1 MKYIAAPR
9 LRTAAAAAILERMK
23 NADMKRLAA
32 NLDAERDAV
41 FLYGKLA
48 EAEPNADLAELY
60 RKLAE
65 TEARHVAF
73 WEKRIVDAGGGV
85 SPFKPSLKSRM
96 MARHASRYGAQA
108 VVGSIAKVE
117 AKAAGG
123 YDGQADA
130 ESVGMPA
137 EERSHARVF
146 DALASSKVGLGGGE
160 VARFEGRHRAGGNAL
175 RAGTLGANDG
185 LLSTYS
191 LVMGV
196 AGAGLGTRQI
206 LLTGISG
213 LLAGALS
220 MALGEWISVQSSRE
234 LYERQIGIERDE
246 LADAPE
252 EEMEELALIYR
263 AKGLSPE
270 EARSTAERI
279 ISGGGEAALDTLVR
293 EELAIDQKELGGSAW
308 EAAFTSFGLFSLG
321 AIIPVLPYV
330 FFSGTAGIVAS
341 SATSVVGLFAIG
353 AITTLMTGKNP
364 LLYGLRHVA
373 IGLLAAAVTFGIGR
387 LVGVNIAG

>member
-1 MKYIAAPR
+1 MFS
-9 LRTAAAAAILERMK
+9 LMQTT
-23 NADMKRLAA
+23 DMKRLVA
-32 NLDAERDAV
+32 NLNGERDAV

-48 EAEPNADLAELY
+48 DAESNPDLAELY

-65 TEARHVAF
+65 TEGKHVAF
-73 WEKRIVDAGGGV
+73 WEGRIVADGGKV
-85 SPFKPSLKSRM
+85 PPFKPTLKSRM
-96 MARHASRYGAQA
+96 MARHASRYGAQT

-123 YDGQADA
+123 YVGQNDA

-137 EERSHARVF
+137 EERSHARIF
-146 DALASSKVGLGGGE
+146 DALASSGVGLGGGE

-220 MALGEWISVQSSRE
+220 MSLGEWISVQSSRE
-234 LYERQIGIERDE
+234 LYEKQIAIERDE
-246 LADAPE
+246 LNDAPE
-252 EEMEELALIYR
+252 EEMEELTLIYR
-263 AKGLSPE
+263 AKGLTPE
-270 EARSTAERI
+270 EAHATAERI
-279 ISGGGEAALDTLVR
+279 IKGGGETALDTLVR

-308 EAAFTSFGLFSLG
+308 EASLTSFGLFSLG
-321 AIIPVLPYV
+321 AIFPVLPYV
-330 FFSGTAGIVAS
+330 FFSGVTGIIAS
-341 SATSVVGLFAIG
+341 SAASVIGLFAIG
-353 AITTLMTGKNP
+353 AITTVMTGKNP
-364 LLYGLRHVA
+364 LIYGLRHVA
-373 IGLLAAAVTFGIGR
+373 IGLLAAAATFGIGH
-387 LVGVNIAG
+387 LIGVSIAG

>member
-1 MKYIAAPR
+1 
-9 LRTAAAAAILERMK
+9 
-23 NADMKRLAA
+23 MKRNDLSRLLA
-32 NLDAERDAV
+32 NLNAERDAV

-48 EAEPNADLAELY
+48 EAEPNPDLAELY

-65 TEARHVAF
+65 TEARHVSF
-73 WEKRIVDAGGGV
+73 WEGKMVEAGGSV
-85 SPFKPSLKSRM
+85 PPFKPSLKSRM

-130 ESVGMPA
+130 EAVGMPA

-146 DALASSKVGLGGGE
+146 DALASSQAGLGGSE

-196 AGAGLGTRQI
+196 AGAGLGTKQI

-234 LYERQIGIERDE
+234 LYARQIDIERDE

-263 AKGLSPE
+263 AKGLPPE
-270 EARSTAERI
+270 EARATAERI
-279 ISGGGEAALDTLVR
+279 IKGGGEAALDTLVR

-308 EAAFTSFGLFSLG
+308 EAALTSFGLFSLG
-321 AIIPVLPYV
+321 AILPVLPYV

-341 SATSVVGLFAIG
+341 SAASVAGLFAIG
-353 AITTLMTGKNP
+353 AITTVMTGKNP

-373 IGLLAAAVTFGIGR
+373 IGLVAAAVTFGIGR
-387 LVGVNIAG
+387 LVGVNLG

>member
-1 MKYIAAPR
+1 MSDKDI
-9 LRTAAAAAILERMK
+9 
-23 NADMKRLAA
+23 KRLVA
-32 NLDAERDAV
+32 NLNGERDAV

-48 EAEPNADLAELY
+48 EAEPNPSLAELY
-60 RKLAE
+60 RKLSE

-73 WEKRIVDAGGGV
+73 WEARIRESGGDV
-85 SPFKPSLKSRM
+85 PAFRPSLKTRM
-96 MARHASRYGAQA
+96 TARNASRYGAQS
-108 VVGSIAKVE
+108 VVSSIAKVE
-117 AKAAGG
+117 KEAAGG
-123 YDGQADA
+123 YAGQADA
-130 ESVGMPA
+130 ESVGMPG

-146 DALASSKVGLGGGE
+146 GVLSNESSGLAGGE

-196 AGAGLGTRQI
+196 AGAGVGTREI

-234 LYERQIGIERDE
+234 LYERQIEIERAE
-246 LADAPE
+246 LTDNPE
-252 EEMEELALIYR
+252 EEMEELTLIYQ
-263 AKGLSPE
+263 AKGLSQE
-270 EARSTAERI
+270 EARATASRI

-308 EAAFTSFGLFSLG
+308 EAAATSFGLFSLG
-321 AIIPVLPYV
+321 AILPVLPYA
-330 FFSGTAGIVAS
+330 FFSGTAGILAS
-341 SATSVVGLFAIG
+341 SIASVLGLFSIG
-353 AITTLMTGKNP
+353 AITTLMTGKNAF
-364 LLYGLRHVA
+364 LYGLRHVA
-373 IGLLAAAVTFGIGR
+373 IGLAAAAVTFGIGR
-387 LVGVNIAG
+387 LIGVNIAG

>member
-1 MKYIAAPR
+1 MDSKDIK
-9 LRTAAAAAILERMK
+9 RMV
-23 NADMKRLAA
+23 A
-32 NLDAERDAV
+32 NLEGERDAV

-48 EAEPNADLAELY
+48 EAEPNPSLAELY
-60 RKLAE
+60 RRLSE

-73 WEKRIVDAGGGV
+73 WEGKIREAGAEV
-85 SPFKPSLKSRM
+85 PPFKPSFKARM
-96 MARHASRYGAQA
+96 TARNASRFGPQS
-108 VVGSIAKVE
+108 VVRSIAKVE
-117 AKAAGG
+117 SAAAGG
-123 YDGQADA
+123 YEGQADA
-130 ESVGMPA
+130 ELVGMPG
-137 EERSHARVF
+137 EEKSHARVF
-146 DALASSKVGLGGGE
+146 GVLANESSGLAGGE

-196 AGAGLGTRQI
+196 AGAGVGTREI

-234 LYERQIGIERDE
+234 LYERQIKIERDE
-246 LADAPE
+246 LTDNPE
-252 EEMEELALIYR
+252 EEMEELTLIYQ
-263 AKGLSPE
+263 AKGLSQE
-270 EARSTAERI
+270 EARATAGRI
-279 ISGGGEAALDTLVR
+279 IGGGGEAALDTLVR

-308 EAAFTSFGLFSLG
+308 EAAATSFGLFALG
-321 AIIPVLPYV
+321 AILPVLPYV
-330 FFSGTAGIVAS
+330 FFSGSAGIVAS
-341 SATSVVGLFAIG
+341 SVASVLGLFSIG

-364 LLYGLRHVA
+364 LLYGLRHVL

-387 LVGVNIAG
+387 LIGVSIA

>member
-1 MKYIAAPR
+1 
-9 LRTAAAAAILERMK
+9 
-23 NADMKRLAA
+23 MKRLVA
-32 NLDAERDAV
+32 NLNGERDAV

-48 EAEPNADLAELY
+48 DAESNPDLAELY
-60 RKLAE
+60 HKLAE
-65 TEARHVAF
+65 TEGKHVAF
-73 WEKRIVDAGGGV
+73 WEGRIVADGGKV
-85 SPFKPSLKSRM
+85 PPFKPTLKSRM
-96 MARHASRYGAQA
+96 MARHASRYGAQT

-123 YDGQADA
+123 YLGQSDA

-137 EERSHARVF
+137 EERSHARIF
-146 DALASSKVGLGGGE
+146 DALASSKVGIGGGE

-220 MALGEWISVQSSRE
+220 MSLGEWISVQSSRE
-234 LYERQIGIERDE
+234 LYEKQINIERDE
-246 LADAPE
+246 LNDNPE
-252 EEMEELALIYR
+252 EETEELTLIYR

-270 EARSTAERI
+270 QARSTAERI
-279 ISGGGEAALDTLVR
+279 IKGGGETALDTLVR

-308 EAAFTSFGLFSLG
+308 EASLTSFGLFSLG
-321 AIIPVLPYV
+321 AIFPVLPYI
-330 FFSGTAGIVAS
+330 FFSGVAGIVAS
-341 SATSVVGLFAIG
+341 SVASVVGLFAIG
-353 AITTLMTGKNP
+353 AITTVMTGKNP
-364 LLYGLRHVA
+364 VIYGLRHVA
-373 IGLLAAAVTFGIGR
+373 IGLLAAAATFGIGH
-387 LVGVNIAG
+387 LIGVSIAG

>member
-1 MKYIAAPR
+1 MKS
-9 LRTAAAAAILERMK
+9 E
-23 NADMKRLAA
+23 NAKRLLV
-32 NLDAERDAV
+32 NLSGERDAV
-41 FLYGKLA
+41 YLYGKLA
-48 EAEPNADLAELY
+48 DAEPNPSLAELY
-60 RKLAE
+60 KRLAE

-73 WEKRIVDAGGGV
+73 WEERILASGGSV
-85 SPFKPSLKSRM
+85 PPFKPSLRTRM
-96 MARHASRYGAQA
+96 TARNAARFGAQS
-108 VVGSIAKVE
+108 VVSSIAKVE
-117 AKAAGG
+117 KEAAGS
-123 YDGQADA
+123 YTGQADA

-146 DALASSKVGLGGGE
+146 GVLAKESGGLAGGD

-196 AGAGLGTRQI
+196 AGAGVGTRVI
-206 LLTGISG
+206 LLTGVSG

-246 LADAPE
+246 LNDNPE
-252 EEMEELALIYR
+252 EEMEELTLIYQ
-263 AKGLSPE
+263 AKGLSLE

-279 ISGGGEAALDTLVR
+279 IGGGGEAALDTLVR

-308 EAAFTSFGLFSLG
+308 EASVTSFGFFSLG
-321 AIIPVLPYV
+321 ALFPVLPYA
-330 FFSGTAGIVAS
+330 FFSGTSGIVVSSVAS
-341 SATSVVGLFAIG
+341 VLGLFSIG
-353 AITTLMTGKNP
+353 ALTTMMTGKNP
-364 LLYGLRHVA
+364 VLYGFRHVL

-387 LVGVNIAG
+387 LIGVSVAG

>member
-1 MKYIAAPR
+1 
-9 LRTAAAAAILERMK
+9 MK
-23 NADMKRLAA
+23 NVDIKRLVV
-32 NLDAERDAV
+32 NLDGERDAV

-48 EAEPNADLAELY
+48 DAEPNADLAELY

-65 TEARHVAF
+65 TEGRHVAF
-73 WEKRIVDAGGGV
+73 WEKRIIDAGGKV
-85 SPFKPSLKSRM
+85 PPFKPTLKSRM

-108 VVGSIAKVE
+108 VVGSIAKGE
-117 AKAAGG
+117 AKAAGS
-123 YDGQADA
+123 YLGQADA

-137 EERSHARVF
+137 EERSHARIF
-146 DALASSKVGLGGGE
+146 DALASSKVGLGGGD

-234 LYERQIGIERDE
+234 LYGRQIDIERDE

-263 AKGLSPE
+263 AKGLSTE
-270 EARSTAERI
+270 EAHATAERI
-279 ISGGGEAALDTLVR
+279 IKGGGEAALDTLVR

-308 EAAFTSFGLFSLG
+308 EAALTSFGLFSLG
-321 AIIPVLPYV
+321 AILPVLPYA
-330 FFSGTAGIVAS
+330 FFAGTSGIIAS
-341 SATSVVGLFAIG
+341 SAASVVGLFAIG
-353 AITTLMTGKNP
+353 AITTTMTGKNT

-387 LVGVNIAG
+387 LVGVSLS

>member
-1 MKYIAAPR
+1 MQNQEI
-9 LRTAAAAAILERMK
+9 
-23 NADMKRLAA
+23 KRLVA
-32 NLDAERDAV
+32 NLDGERDAV
-41 FLYGKLA
+41 YLYGKLA
-48 EAEPNADLAELY
+48 EAEPNPSLAELY
-60 RKLAE
+60 QKLAE

-73 WEKRIVDAGGGV
+73 WEAKIREAGGIV
-85 SPFKPSLKSRM
+85 PAFKPSFKTRM
-96 MARHASRYGAQA
+96 TARYASRYGAQS
-108 VVGSIAKVE
+108 VVSSIAKVE
-117 AKAAGG
+117 KNAAGS

-146 DALASSKVGLGGGE
+146 GALAKESAGLAGGE
-160 VARFEGRHRAGGNAL
+160 VARFEGRHHAGGNAL

-206 LLTGISG
+206 LLTGVSG

-246 LADAPE
+246 LNDNPE
-252 EEMEELALIYR
+252 EEMEELTLIYQ
-263 AKGLSPE
+263 AKGLPAE
-270 EARSTAERI
+270 QARATAEHI
-279 ISGGGEAALDTLVR
+279 IKSGGEAALDTLVR

-308 EAAFTSFGLFSLG
+308 EAALTSFGLFSLG
-321 AIIPVLPYV
+321 AILPVLPYA
-330 FFSGTAGIVAS
+330 FFSGVSGIIASSVAS
-341 SATSVVGLFAIG
+341 VLGLFSIG
-353 AITTLMTGKNP
+353 AITTMMTGKNP
-364 LLYGLRHVA
+364 ILYGLRHVL
-373 IGLLAAAVTFGIGR
+373 IGLLAAAVTFGIGS
-387 LVGVNIAG
+387 LIGVSVTG